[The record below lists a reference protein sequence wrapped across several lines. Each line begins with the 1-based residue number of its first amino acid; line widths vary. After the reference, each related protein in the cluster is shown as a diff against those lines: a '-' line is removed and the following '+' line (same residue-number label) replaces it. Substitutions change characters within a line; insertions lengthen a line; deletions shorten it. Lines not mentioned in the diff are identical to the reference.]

1 MLVLHFLAMD
11 VERGSKN
18 TPPSAPAAAAAAATT
33 TTSTCCGNKR
43 PQLRDRLVALQPVV
57 LRAAATLATA
67 AAAAVMALN
76 AQSYT
81 AVVAIVGTRPLTQTF
96 TAKFRDTPAFVYF
109 VIANAI
115 AAAYNLE
122 VLLIRRLILRRRMAG
137 LVVHM
142 LDMVI
147 MALLATGAATAA
159 AMAELGKNGNVHA
172 RWNPICDRFGS
183 FCSRGGVALASSFTG
198 VALMLALNLLSA
210 ASNAQCSP
218 GQ

>member
-1 MLVLHFLAMD
+1 MD
-11 VERGSKN
+11 LERGSK
-18 TPPSAPAAAAAAATT
+18 TPPSSAPAAAAATT
-33 TTSTCCGNKR
+33 TTSTCCSNKR

-67 AAAAVMALN
+67 VAAAVMALN

-96 TAKFRDTPAFVYF
+96 TTKFRDTPAFVYF

-115 AAAYNLE
+115 AAVYNL
-122 VLLIRRLILRRRMAG
+122 VMLLFRCLILRRRMAG

-218 GQ
+218 GQYE

>member
-1 MLVLHFLAMD
+1 MD
-11 VERGSKN
+11 LERGSK
-18 TPPSAPAAAAAAATT
+18 TPPSSAPAAAAATT
-33 TTSTCCGNKR
+33 TTSTCCSNKR

-67 AAAAVMALN
+67 VAAAVMALN

-81 AVVAIVGTRPLTQTF
+81 AVVAIVGTRRLTQTF
-96 TAKFRDTPAFVYF
+96 TTKFRDTPAFVYF

-115 AAAYNLE
+115 AAVYNL
-122 VLLIRRLILRRRMAG
+122 VMLLFRCLILRRRMAG

-218 GQ
+218 GQYE

>member
-1 MLVLHFLAMD
+1 MD
-11 VERGSKN
+11 LERGSK
-18 TPPSAPAAAAAAATT
+18 TPPPSAPAVAAATT

-57 LRAAATLATA
+57 LRAAAALATA

-115 AAAYNLE
+115 AAAYNLV
-122 VLLIRRLILRRRMAG
+122 VLLVRRLILRRRMVG

-147 MALLATGAATAA
+147 MALLATGTATAA
-159 AMAELGKNGNVHA
+159 ALAELGKNGNVHA

-183 FCSRGGVALASSFTG
+183 FCSHGGVALASSFTG

>member
-1 MLVLHFLAMD
+1 MD
-11 VERGSKN
+11 LERGSK
-18 TPPSAPAAAAAAATT
+18 TPPPSAPAVAAATT
-33 TTSTCCGNKR
+33 TTSTCFGNKR

-57 LRAAATLATA
+57 LRAAAALAAA

-115 AAAYNLE
+115 AAAYNLV
-122 VLLIRRLILRRRMAG
+122 VLLVRRLILRRRMVG

-147 MALLATGAATAA
+147 MALLATGTATAA
-159 AMAELGKNGNVHA
+159 ALAELGKNGNVHA

-183 FCSRGGVALASSFTG
+183 FCSHGGVALASSFTG